1 MRYIAICTGVEAVAQ
16 YCRVRGHRACILRH
30 LLYGDH
36 VCKDSSAL
44 NYMAR
49 MMRWCVEQT

>member
-1 MRYIAICTGVEAVAQ
+1 MRYMLICTGAEAVAQ
-16 YCRVRGHRACILRH
+16 YCRVRGHRACILHR

-36 VCKDSSAL
+36 VCKDSSTS

-49 MMRWCVEQT
+49 MMR

>member
-1 MRYIAICTGVEAVAQ
+1 MRYTMTCTGAEAVAQ
-16 YCRVRGHRACILRH
+16 YCRVRGHRACRLRH

-49 MMRWCVEQT
+49 MMRWCVEHT